1 MSIIVKPIAQ
11 SEKAHMLQERRNQ
24 YSFIVEDSA
33 NKIEIAKAVAEMYK
47 VEVEA
52 VNTMRYGGGKKK
64 MKNTT
69 YRKQRK
75 IILSPVVTIPCSSGY
90 SFRQIFILFGG
101 SWQHLSNLESS

>member
-33 NKIEIAKAVAEMYK
+33 NKIEIAKAVADTYK

-69 YRKQRK
+69 KGISYERNKTYK
-75 IILSPVVTIPCSSGY
+75 KAVVTLADGDEIDFY
-90 SFRQIFILFGG
+90 SAI
-101 SWQHLSNLESS
+101 

>member
-1 MSIIVKPIAQ
+1 
-11 SEKAHMLQERRNQ
+11 MLQERRNQ

-69 YRKQRK
+69 KGISYERNKTYK
-75 IILSPVVTIPCSSGY
+75 KAIVTLAAGDEIDFY
-90 SFRQIFILFGG
+90 SAI
-101 SWQHLSNLESS
+101 

>member
-69 YRKQRK
+69 KGISYERNKTYK
-75 IILSPVVTIPCSSGY
+75 KAVVTLAAGDEIDFY
-90 SFRQIFILFGG
+90 SAI
-101 SWQHLSNLESS
+101 

>member
-69 YRKQRK
+69 KGISYERNKTYK
-75 IILSPVVTIPCSSGY
+75 KAIVTLAAGDEIDFY
-90 SFRQIFILFGG
+90 SAI
-101 SWQHLSNLESS
+101 

>member
-52 VNTMRYGGGKKK
+52 VNTMRYGGGK

-69 YRKQRK
+69 KGISYERNKTYK
-75 IILSPVVTIPCSSGY
+75 KAVVTLAAGDEIDFY
-90 SFRQIFILFGG
+90 SAI
-101 SWQHLSNLESS
+101 